1 MSTDPLR
8 VPRRLP
14 VRMTDTELLAALRAG
29 DPAAFPEL
37 CARHEP
43 ALRRFA
49 RSILRARPAVV
60 DDVVQE
66 SLLRAHRAL
75 RRDDRHIEVRPYLF
89 RLVRNCCLD
98 EIARSRTDSVALHL
112 LHPGDEPASTDSVH
126 SVFERRNRLTTTLA
140 DVADLPESQRHALL
154 RREIDGL
161 THEQVAAELGVTP
174 GASRSLVLRA
184 RETLTRAAAA
194 RGADCEDVRAD
205 LLRAHDARRRAS
217 VSALRH
223 VASCSRCRAFRTAL
237 KHDRRSLRVLAP
249 PAFLLGSALFGGK
262 AIGLVTGA
270 SKPAGVKAAAVL
282 TAAALA
288 AGGAYELHTQVFGPG
303 ARAPISVVGVAL
315 PGRPAERRPTAAR
328 AHRARHHAGQAA
340 AVRPGGA
347 RDAHVPAGHARR
359 RAGPRGGGRA
369 LARFRRRHD
378 HRRQLHR
385 GRAVRQHRARRG
397 QDGRGRDPL
406 PPAGPDGLGAR
417 RTGHAPRR
425 APRPRLPAPR
435 RPQPV
440 GARRRERHRDLAP
453 AAGRAGQPPRMAAR
467 TDRRRAHGVGPRARD
482 LLRPRRHDEDQGH
495 HRDPRLARGGLCAA

>member
-1 MSTDPLR
+1 MSTDPIR
-8 VPRRLP
+8 APRRLA
-14 VRMTDTELLAALRAG
+14 VRMTDTELLVALRAG

-112 LHPGDEPASTDSVH
+112 LHPGDEPASTDSAH
-126 SVFERRNRLTTTLA
+126 SLFERRDRLTTTLA

-161 THEQVAAELGVTP
+161 THEQVAAELGVSP

-223 VASCSRCRAFRTAL
+223 VASCSRCRAFRAAL

-249 PAFLLGSALFGGK
+249 PALLLGSALFGGK

-288 AGGAYELHTQVFGPG
+288 AGGAYELNTQVFGPG
-303 ARAPISVVGVAL
+303 DAAPISAVGVAL
-315 PGRPAERRPTAAR
+315 PG
-328 AHRARHHAGQAA
+328 GQ
-340 AVRPGGA
+340 
-347 RDAHVPAGHARR
+347 
-359 RAGPRGGGRA
+359 
-369 LARFRRRHD
+369 L
-378 HRRQLHR
+378 
-385 GRAVRQHRARRG
+385 
-397 QDGRGRDPL
+397 
-406 PPAGPDGLGAR
+406 
-417 RTGHAPRR
+417 
-425 APRPRLPAPR
+425 
-435 RPQPV
+435 
-440 GARRRERHRDLAP
+440 
-453 AAGRAGQPPRMAAR
+453 RAGQPLPAHTALVTTHVRLPRSGPVAPATLACPPGMRVAGLVPEAANGR
-467 TDRRRAHGVGPRARD
+467 SHGFDATTIIGASSIAGVQFASTGPDAGKTVEVAILCRQPDPTGSVRAAPATRSGAPLVHACRRRAALSRSVHGAVLGTVTSRQPLAVLGSRHGW
-482 LLRPRRHDEDQGH
+482 LRVQTDAGRTGWVRVH
-495 HRDPRLARGGLCAA
+495 ATC

>member
-1 MSTDPLR
+1 MSTEPLR
-8 VPRRLP
+8 TPRRLP

-29 DPAAFPEL
+29 DPSAFPEL

-126 SVFERRNRLTTTLA
+126 SLLERRDRLTTTLA

-161 THEQVAAELGVTP
+161 THEQIAAELGVSL

-194 RGADCEDVRAD
+194 RSADCEDVRAD

-237 KHDRRSLRVLAP
+237 KDDRRTLRVLAP
-249 PAFLLGSALFGGK
+249 PALLLGGALFGGK
-262 AIGLVTGA
+262 AIGLLTGA
-270 SKPAGVKAAAVL
+270 SKPAGVKAAAVV
-282 TAAALA
+282 TAALLA
-288 AGGAYELHTQVFGPG
+288 AGGAYELNTQVFGPG
-303 ARAPISVVGVAL
+303 ARAPITAVGVAL
-315 PGRPAERRPTAAR
+315 PGGQLS
-328 AHRARHHAGQAA
+328 AGQPLPAHTALVTTHVKLPLSGPVPPATLACPSGKRVAGLVAEAGDGRSHGFDARTIIGASSTAGVQFASRGPDAGKTVDVAILCRQPDPTGSVRAA
-340 AVRPGGA
+340 PATRRGVPLV
-347 RDAHVPAGHARR
+347 DACRR
-359 RAGPRGGGRA
+359 RAALSRSARGAVLGTVTSREP
-369 LARFRRRHD
+369 LAVLGS
-378 HRRQLHR
+378 RQGWLR
-385 GRAVRQHRARRG
+385 VQT
-397 QDGRGRDPL
+397 D
-406 PPAGPDGLGAR
+406 AG
-417 RTGHAPRR
+417 RTGWVRV
-425 APRPRLPAPR
+425 
-435 RPQPV
+435 QV
-440 GARRRERHRDLAP
+440 
-453 AAGRAGQPPRMAAR
+453 
-467 TDRRRAHGVGPRARD
+467 T
-482 LLRPRRHDEDQGH
+482 
-495 HRDPRLARGGLCAA
+495 C

>member
-1 MSTDPLR
+1 M
-8 VPRRLP
+8 
-14 VRMTDTELLAALRAG
+14 
-29 DPAAFPEL
+29 
-37 CARHEP
+37 
-43 ALRRFA
+43 
-49 RSILRARPAVV
+49 
-60 DDVVQE
+60 QE

-75 RRDDRHIEVRPYLF
+75 RRDDRHIDVRPYLF

-112 LHPGDEPASTDSVH
+112 LHPGDEPASTESVH
-126 SVFERRNRLTTTLA
+126 TLLERRDRLTTTLA

-161 THEQVAAELGVTP
+161 THEQVAAELGVSP

-194 RGADCEDVRAD
+194 RSADCEDVRAD

-249 PAFLLGSALFGGK
+249 PAFLLGGALFGGK

-270 SKPAGVKAAAVL
+270 SKPAGIKAAAVL

-288 AGGAYELHTQVFGPG
+288 AGGAYELQTQVFGPG
-303 ARAPISVVGVAL
+303 ERAPISAAGVAL
-315 PGRPAERRPTAAR
+315 PGGQLSAGQPLPAHTALVTKQVRLPRSGPVAPATLGVPAGMRVAGLVPEAGTGARTVSTPPRSSAPAPSRACSSPAPGPTRGRTVEVAILCRQPDPTGSVRAAPATRRGVPLVHACRRRAALSR
-328 AHRARHHAGQAA
+328 SARGARARHG
-340 AVRPGGA
+340 
-347 RDAHVPAGHARR
+347 
-359 RAGPRGGGRA
+359 
-369 LARFRRRHD
+369 
-378 HRRQLHR
+378 
-385 GRAVRQHRARRG
+385 
-397 QDGRGRDPL
+397 
-406 PPAGPDGLGAR
+406 
-417 RTGHAPRR
+417 
-425 APRPRLPAPR
+425 
-435 RPQPV
+435 
-440 GARRRERHRDLAP
+440 DLAP

-467 TDRRRAHGVGPRARD
+467 TDRRRAHGLGPRGRD
-482 LLRPRRHDEDQGH
+482 VLRPRRHDEDQGH

>member
-1 MSTDPLR
+1 MSTEPLR
-8 VPRRLP
+8 TPRRLP

-29 DPAAFPEL
+29 DPSAFPEL

-98 EIARSRTDSVALHL
+98 EISRSRTDSVALHL
-112 LHPGDEPASTDSVH
+112 LHPGEEPASTDSVH
-126 SVFERRNRLTTTLA
+126 SLLERRDRLTTTLA

-161 THEQVAAELGVTP
+161 THEQVAAELGVSP

-223 VASCSRCRAFRTAL
+223 VASCSQCRAFRTAL
-237 KHDRRSLRVLAP
+237 KHDR
-249 PAFLLGSALFGGK
+249 
-262 AIGLVTGA
+262 
-270 SKPAGVKAAAVL
+270 
-282 TAAALA
+282 
-288 AGGAYELHTQVFGPG
+288 
-303 ARAPISVVGVAL
+303 
-315 PGRPAERRPTAAR
+315 
-328 AHRARHHAGQAA
+328 
-340 AVRPGGA
+340 
-347 RDAHVPAGHARR
+347 
-359 RAGPRGGGRA
+359 
-369 LARFRRRHD
+369 
-378 HRRQLHR
+378 
-385 GRAVRQHRARRG
+385 
-397 QDGRGRDPL
+397 
-406 PPAGPDGLGAR
+406 
-417 RTGHAPRR
+417 
-425 APRPRLPAPR
+425 
-435 RPQPV
+435 
-440 GARRRERHRDLAP
+440 
-453 AAGRAGQPPRMAAR
+453 
-467 TDRRRAHGVGPRARD
+467 
-482 LLRPRRHDEDQGH
+482 
-495 HRDPRLARGGLCAA
+495 